1 MSRNPGLRRAA
12 TAAVLFAAAV
22 SLAAC
27 GKQGVLEQPA
37 PLFGT
42 RAKAQY
48 EAQKAQEAR
57 DDAQRAAQRPVG
69 ATARP
74 GDVSTGN
81 DDAPRTTREVLDPAQ
96 KLTPASR
103 APIPGAP
110 NPMGAPVQP
119 AF

>member
-1 MSRNPGLRRAA
+1 M
-12 TAAVLFAAAV
+12 AAVLLCASA

-57 DDAQRAAQRPVG
+57 DDAQRAAQRPASSTSSG
-69 ATARP
+69 NT
-74 GDVSTGN
+74 STGN

-119 AF
+119 SF

>member
-1 MSRNPGLRRAA
+1 MSRNQGLRRAA
-12 TAAVLFAAAV
+12 AAAVLFTAAA

-42 RAKAQY
+42 RAKAEY
-48 EAQKAQEAR
+48 EARKAQEAR
-57 DDAQRAAQRPVG
+57 DDAQRAAQRPAASTPRSG
-69 ATARP
+69 T
-74 GDVSTGN
+74 VSTGN

-110 NPMGAPVQP
+110 NPLGAPVQP
-119 AF
+119 QF